1 MPYKNQ
7 NIDIQQSIKIKN
19 TLAKNGGEWV
29 DLPLLLPSSTVL
41 ELAGEGLRPRLYFA
55 NSPDGE
61 ELCLRA
67 DLTMPAAV
75 TFIESGETQAIF
87 LCSGKVFRAQKES
100 GVNPEFRQM
109 GIERYGD
116 KDKENAD
123 FAIFSSIYETCKTIG
138 LNGGRLILSD
148 GGLVKKILETAN
160 LPEVWREYFMP
171 QANVVSELLKR
182 INLATV
188 PNTDAPTA
196 IEKSL
201 LAIKNDQEAA
211 SLVEEILDIS
221 KLKQG
226 LARDTLDIA
235 KRLRQ
240 KAKRQTSEPLS
251 KETAAILQAILQLKG
266 APNTVFNAVWTL
278 GKQINIDFTD
288 WAKAWDLKIQKIQ
301 SLIDGDCEI
310 VFDVAMPK
318 RFEYYDGIRFE
329 IFTND
334 NEKSLA
340 SGGRYDGLI
349 AELTKGEKN
358 ISAVGAVI
366 RPEVIL
372 GGK

>member
-1 MPYKNQ
+1 M
-7 NIDIQQSIKIKN
+7 IDIQQSVKIKN
-19 TLAKNGGEWV
+19 TLAKNGGDWV

-75 TFIESGETQAIF
+75 TFIASGAKEATY

-100 GVNPEFRQM
+100 SINPEFRQI

-116 KDKENAD
+116 NDKEDAD

-138 LNGGRLILSD
+138 LTGGRLVLSD
-148 GGLVKKILETAN
+148 GGLVKKILENAN
-160 LPEVWREYFMP
+160 LPEVWREYFLP

-182 INLATV
+182 IELATIKSDEE
-188 PNTDAPTA
+188 PSA

-201 LAIKNDQEAA
+201 LAIENDKEAA
-211 SLVEEILDIS
+211 NLVEEILEIS

-240 KAKRQTSEPLS
+240 KAKRQTAQPLS
-251 KETAAILQAILQLKG
+251 KDTAAILQEFMQIKG
-266 APNTVFNAVWTL
+266 APHAVLEKVKSL
-278 GKQINIDFTD
+278 GAKVGIDFTD
-288 WAKAWDLKIQKIQ
+288 WVNEWEVKLSKIQ
-301 SLIDGDCEI
+301 SLIDSDTDV

-329 IFTND
+329 IYTND
-334 NEKSLA
+334 NDKSLA

-349 AELTKGEKN
+349 SELTKGAKN
-358 ISAVGAVI
+358 IAAVGAVI

-372 GGK
+372 GGE

>member
-1 MPYKNQ
+1 M
-7 NIDIQQSIKIKN
+7 IDIQQSVKIKN
-19 TLAKNGGEWV
+19 TLAQNGGEWV

-67 DLTMPAAV
+67 DLTIPAAV
-75 TFIESGETQAIF
+75 TFIESGAKQAIY

-116 KDKENAD
+116 SDKQIAD
-123 FAIFSSIYETCKTIG
+123 FEVFSSIYKTCKTIG

-148 GGLVKKILETAN
+148 GGLVERILETAN
-160 LPEVWREYFMP
+160 LPAVWREYFMP

-182 INLATV
+182 INLATI

-201 LAIKNDQEAA
+201 LAIQNDQEAA
-211 SLVEEILDIS
+211 NLVEEILDIS

-240 KAKRQTSEPLS
+240 KAKRQTAEPLS
-251 KETAAILQAILQLKG
+251 KEIANILQEVLQLKG
-266 APNTVFNAVWTL
+266 TPSTVFEKVQSL
-278 GKQINIDFTD
+278 GKSIGVDFTD
-288 WAKAWDLKIQKIQ
+288 WAKEWDLKIQKIQ
-301 SLIDGDCEI
+301 TVIDADCEVI
-310 VFDVAMPK
+310 FDVAMPK

-329 IFTND
+329 IFTKD
-334 NEKSLA
+334 SDKSLA